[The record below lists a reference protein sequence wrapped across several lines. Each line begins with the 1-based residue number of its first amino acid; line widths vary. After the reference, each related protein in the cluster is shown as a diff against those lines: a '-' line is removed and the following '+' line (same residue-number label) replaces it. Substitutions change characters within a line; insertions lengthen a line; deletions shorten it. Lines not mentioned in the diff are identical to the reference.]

1 MGGPWAGEGTADS
14 GAALLEVLVVAVL
27 VIALAMMA
35 VPLTAQAADAAA
47 ARAAAAY
54 LAGRVRQAHL
64 QSVAGNR
71 TTAVVFDQR
80 AEGGWALRRC
90 SDGNGNGVRRAEMAA
105 GDDPCQTPTQ
115 EFAGLFPG
123 TSLTLAPNTPDL
135 DGEGGTTAGVRF
147 GRSAMASCSP
157 LGSCTPGTLYLRSA
171 RGQQFAVRVSA
182 SAGRTRV
189 WRFDSGIQQW
199 TPD

>member
-1 MGGPWAGEGTADS
+1 VCGPWAGEGSADS

-27 VIALAMMA
+27 AIALATMA

-64 QSVAGNR
+64 HAVAGNR
-71 TTAVVFDQR
+71 TTAVVFDER
-80 AEGGWALRRC
+80 AEGVWALRRC
-90 SDGNGNGVRRAEMAA
+90 SDGNDNGVRRADIAT
-105 GDDPCQTPTQ
+105 GDDPCQTAAQ
-115 EFAGLFPG
+115 DFSGLFPG
-123 TSLTLAPNTPDL
+123 TRLTLAPNRPDL

-182 SAGRTRV
+182 AAGRTRV
-189 WRFDSGIQQW
+189 WRFDTGTQRW
-199 TPD
+199 APD